1 MSIQDQIQ
9 QLNQRIHN
17 AALRYGR
24 DPHSVQLL
32 AVSKTKPAEMVR
44 EAYNA
49 GQRDF
54 GENYLQD
61 ALEKI
66 EALPLEGI
74 VWHFIG
80 AIQSNKTRT
89 IAENFDW
96 VHGVDRLKIARR
108 LGEQRPSSRGPLNLC
123 IQVNSSGE
131 TSKSGVSFT
140 ELPQLAHEITFLPGI
155 RLRGLMT
162 LPAPASDPELQQ
174 VPFCRLREAMEQLNQ
189 GGMELDTLS
198 MGMSGDMEAAIS
210 EGATI
215 VRIGTDIFGAR
226 Q

>member
-1 MSIQDQIQ
+1 MAIDD
-9 QLNQRIHN
+9 QLNQVQQRINH
-17 AALRYGR
+17 ALMHYGH
-24 DPHSVQLL
+24 PSNQVALL
-32 AVSKTKPAEMVR
+32 AVSKTKPTAMV
-44 EAYNA
+44 EAAYRA

-80 AIQSNKTRT
+80 AIQSNKSRPL
-89 IAENFDW
+89 AEYFDW

-108 LGEQRPSSRGPLNLC
+108 LSEQRPADRAPLNLC

-131 TSKSGVSFT
+131 PNKAGVSFAQLP
-140 ELPQLAHEITFLPGI
+140 ELAQQIAALPNI

-162 LPAPASDPELQQ
+162 LPAPTADFEQQ
-174 VPFCRLREAMEQLNQ
+174 RAPFRALRKALEQLNHE
-189 GGMELDTLS
+189 GLTLDTLS
-198 MGMSGDMEAAIS
+198 MGMSADMEAAIA